1 MLSAV
6 LEYRMFTGVS
16 DLRFFGDLLAALAY
30 GWLAV
35 HFSLSL
41 IKGRVQAQPTSF
53 AYLAAL
59 VSTALWAILA
69 WLGADGSGA
78 GVIDTLWAPLAN
90 HLRYA
95 LLFTFLLG
103 LLRPSLNAPG
113 KTEFRAFAVL
123 AIASVGISCCM
134 VVGSFAGVSGFDLFS
149 RPVAMAALFEA
160 VMGLLLVE
168 QLLRNLPPD
177 SRWNAKP
184 VCLGLGAVFVFDL
197 FLFSQAALFRNFDG
211 DAMSIRAAVH
221 SVAVPLLFMAA
232 RRQSDWLGKLH
243 VSRAAVFQ
251 SATLFLVGAYLLLVS
266 GVGYY
271 VRYSGGDWGRALQLV
286 LMSLALL
293 ALAVVVLSG
302 SVRARLRVYISKNFF
317 SYRYDY
323 REEWLRFTA
332 VLSSGGAVPA
342 EVGETVIRAMAN
354 LLECPSGALWLKRDM
369 ELAQTAR
376 WNLPAATAREGSA
389 STFSEFLQR
398 SGWVIDLDAARKEAR
413 ELVPAG
419 IPAWLIEEQ
428 RYWLIVPLLAEKE
441 LIGFVLLGRPRV
453 LMEINW
459 EVRDL
464 LKTAASQASS
474 YLAQMRAAEALLEAR
489 KFDAFNKMSAF
500 VVHDLK
506 NIITQLSLMMKN
518 AQRLRDNPEFQQD
531 MLDTV
536 ENSLEKMRQLMLQLR
551 EGEKPHGVSSGV
563 DLAVI
568 AQRLAKAAGSK
579 GRALELELQAGV
591 STRGHDER
599 VERVI
604 GHVVQNAFD
613 ATPADRR
620 VSLRLDQSGSQA
632 RVQVTDQGC
641 GMSEEF
647 IQNQLFKPFQTTK
660 ANGMGIGAYE
670 SYQYLQELGG
680 KITVESKLNEGTT
693 VTILLPLFHAMQAAE
708 LSTAGAR

>member
-1 MLSAV
+1 
-6 LEYRMFTGVS
+6 MFYGLP
-16 DLRFFGDLLAALAY
+16 DLRILGDLLAVLTY
-30 GWLAV
+30 GWLAL

-41 IKGRVQAQPTSF
+41 VRGRVQVQWASA

-59 VSTALWAILA
+59 CSTAAWAALAFVGATTRGVASLAGLWE
-69 WLGADGSGA
+69 
-78 GVIDTLWAPLAN
+78 PLADQ
-90 HLRYA
+90 LRYG
-95 LLFTFLLG
+95 LLFAFLLG

-113 KTEFRAFAVL
+113 RAEFRVFSVL
-123 AIASVGISCCM
+123 SVASVGGATLI
-134 VVGSFAGVSGFDLFS
+134 VVGAFAGLQSFELNG
-149 RPVAMAALFEA
+149 RPAAMAALVEA
-160 VMGLLLVE
+160 VIGLLLIE

-184 VCLGLGAVFVFDL
+184 VCLGLAVIFVFDL
-197 FLFSQAALFRNFDG
+197 FLFSQAALFRNFDS
-211 DAMSIRAAVH
+211 DAVSIRAAVH
-221 SVAVPLLFMAA
+221 SIAVPLLFLAA
-232 RRQSDWLGKLH
+232 RRQADWLGKLH

-251 SATLFLVGAYLLLVS
+251 SATLLLVGAYLLLVS

-271 VRYSGGDWGRALQLV
+271 VRYSGGEWGRALQLV

-293 ALAVVVLSG
+293 ALVVLVMSG
-302 SVRARLRVYISKNFF
+302 AVRSRLRVYISKNFF
-317 SYRYDY
+317 NYRYDY

-332 VLSSGGAVPA
+332 VLSSGGGASQ

-354 LLECPSGALWLKRDM
+354 LLECPSGALWLRRGA

-376 WNLPAATAREGSA
+376 WNLPAVAERESA
-389 STFSEFLQR
+389 SSAFSEFMEH
-398 SGWVIDLDAARKEAR
+398 SGWIIDLDEVRRGAPQVSRAD
-413 ELVPAG
+413 V
-419 IPAWLIEEQ
+419 PAWLVGEP
-428 RYWLIVPLLAEKE
+428 RYWLIVPLRVENA
-441 LIGFVLLGRPRV
+441 LIGIVLLGRPRAA
-453 LMEINW
+453 MEINW

-464 LKTAASQASS
+464 LKTAASQASG
-474 YLAQMRAAEALLEAR
+474 YLAQMQAAEALLEAR

-563 DLAVI
+563 DLAAI
-568 AQRLAKAAGSK
+568 AQRLASAAAGK
-579 GRALELELQAGV
+579 GRALELELQSRV

-620 VSLRLDQSGSQA
+620 VSLRLDQTGSQA
-632 RVQVTDQGC
+632 RIQVVDQGC

-647 IQNQLFKPFQTTK
+647 IQNRLFKPFQTTK
-660 ANGMGIGAYE
+660 SNGMGIGAYE

-680 KITVESKLNEGTT
+680 KITVESKVNEGTT

-708 LSTAGAR
+708 LSTVGSR

>member
-1 MLSAV
+1 
-6 LEYRMFTGVS
+6 MFTGVP
-16 DLRFFGDLLAALAY
+16 DLRLFGDLLAALAY
-30 GWLAV
+30 GWLAA

-41 IKGRVQAQPTSF
+41 IKGRVQAQPTSY

-59 VSTALWAILA
+59 VCTALWAVLA
-69 WLGADGSGA
+69 CLGASDLGLYSIEA
-78 GVIDTLWAPLAN
+78 LWEPLAS
-90 HLRYA
+90 HLRYG
-95 LLFTFLLG
+95 LLFAFLLG
-103 LLRPSLNAPG
+103 LLRPSLNTPDKAD
-113 KTEFRAFAVL
+113 FRAFAVL
-123 AIASVGISCCM
+123 AVASVGIAVFM
-134 VVGSFAGVSGFDLFS
+134 VIASFVDASRFDLYS
-149 RPVAMAALFEA
+149 RPAAMAALFEA
-160 VMGLLLVE
+160 VTGLLLVE

-184 VCLGLGAVFVFDL
+184 VCLGLGVVFVFDI
-197 FLFSQAALFRNFDG
+197 FLFSQAALLRNFDG

-221 SVAVPLLFMAA
+221 SIAVPLLFLAA
-232 RRQSDWLGKLH
+232 RRQADWLGKLH

-293 ALAVVVLSG
+293 GLAVLVLSG
-302 SVRARLRVYISKNFF
+302 SMRARLRVYISKNFF

-332 VLSSGGAVPA
+332 VLSSGGAVPS

-354 LLECPSGALWLKRDM
+354 LLECPSGALWLKRDL
-369 ELAQTAR
+369 ELAQSAR
-376 WNLPAATAREGSA
+376 WNLPAASAREGNTGA
-389 STFSEFLQR
+389 FSEFLQR
-398 SGWVIDLDAARKEAR
+398 TGWVIDLDAVRKGAP
-413 ELVPAG
+413 ELDPAG
-419 IPAWLIEEQ
+419 VPAWLTQEQ

-453 LMEINW
+453 VMEINW

-551 EGEKPHGVSSGV
+551 EGEKPHHGASSGV
-563 DLAVI
+563 DLAAI
-568 AQRLAKAAGSK
+568 AQRLAKAAAGK
-579 GRALELELQAGV
+579 GRTLELELQAGV

-613 ATPADRR
+613 ATAAERR
-620 VSLRLDQSGSQA
+620 VSLRLDKAGSQA
-632 RVQVTDQGC
+632 RVQVTDEGC

-660 ANGMGIGAYE
+660 TNGMGIGVYE
-670 SYQYLQELGG
+670 SYQYLHELGG

-708 LSTAGAR
+708 LTTAGGR